1 MSTFGYFAVYGNID
15 LEVCIPDYIL
25 LTKFSS
31 RSIKMPNRRRPI
43 CNLLDE
49 TVSANSGFII
59 IGREYVFLAG
69 QKRENQEG

>member
-15 LEVCIPDYIL
+15 LEVCILDYIL

-31 RSIKMPNRRRPI
+31 RSIKIPNRTRPI
-43 CNLLDE
+43 CNHLDE
-49 TVSANSGFII
+49 TVSANSGLII

-69 QKRENQEG
+69 QMRENQEG